1 MAPQKKE
8 RKNKKRRNHLP
19 FLNMFTCTIAYTHPC
34 KCCQG
39 TGRVSSQLQ
48 QQRLQSSAP
57 SVPSGSATAL
67 TSSSS
72 KSTSSFW
79 TKRGKK
85 SISTT
90 KGTRRLTTA
99 SAKNVSKKD
108 DEEEEGKEEEHSRR
122 IEAGTTTKPKSRRT
136 FLSRTAAAFCALIFA
151 RAADGNKTNA
161 AFALEDNE
169 CIECGGTG
177 IVPCDMCGGTGKWKA
192 LNRKRVQDTYEFT
205 ECPQCYGRGV
215 RVCPVC
221 FGTGERNV
229 KGLLRRGEATEMVK
243 AMQRGELKPGDTK
256 ALIQAGR
263 DRKLQLKIQSAA
275 NTAESIAQEE
285 F

>member
-1 MAPQKKE
+1 M
-8 RKNKKRRNHLP
+8 R
-19 FLNMFTCTIAYTHPC
+19 
-34 KCCQG
+34 
-39 TGRVSSQLQ
+39 
-48 QQRLQSSAP
+48 
-57 SVPSGSATAL
+57 
-67 TSSSS
+67 
-72 KSTSSFW
+72 
-79 TKRGKK
+79 RGKHHC
-85 SISTT
+85 
-90 KGTRRLTTA
+90 LTIA
-99 SAKNVSKKD
+99 SAKNAITD
-108 DEEEEGKEEEHSRR
+108 DNETTSTSTTAKEKEEYTQTRR
-122 IEAGTTTKPKSRRT
+122 NEAATTTKPKSRRT
-136 FLSRTAAAFCALIFA
+136 FLSRTAAAFGALIFA
-151 RAADGNKTNA
+151 SAAEENINNNA
-161 AFALEDNE
+161 AFALEDTE

-263 DRKLQLKIQSAA
+263 DRKLELKIQAAA
-275 NTAESIAQEE
+275 NASTARIGCARRVLNINILLVL
-285 F
+285 

>member
-1 MAPQKKE
+1 
-8 RKNKKRRNHLP
+8 
-19 FLNMFTCTIAYTHPC
+19 MFTCTIAYAHPC

-85 SISTT
+85 STSTT
-90 KGTRRLTTA
+90 KGTPRLTTA
-99 SAKNVSKKD
+99 SAKNVSKT
-108 DEEEEGKEEEHSRR
+108 DEEEEEKEKEEEHSRR

-169 CIECGGTG
+169 CIECGGAG

-263 DRKLQLKIQSAA
+263 DRKLQLKIQSAT

>member
-1 MAPQKKE
+1 
-8 RKNKKRRNHLP
+8 
-19 FLNMFTCTIAYTHPC
+19 MFTCTIAYAHPC

-57 SVPSGSATAL
+57 SVSSGSATAL

-85 SISTT
+85 STSTT
-90 KGTRRLTTA
+90 KGTPRLTTA
-99 SAKNVSKKD
+99 SAKNVSKT
-108 DEEEEGKEEEHSRR
+108 DEEEEEEKEEEHSRR

-169 CIECGGTG
+169 CIECGGAG

-263 DRKLQLKIQSAA
+263 DRKLQLKIQSAT